1 MGHVSESILDPPM
14 LFARV
19 GDAGLAEG
27 DSLDTWTV
35 AARLGADGLLAVL
48 NPGDKGD
55 WVVGRARGR
64 LRGRSATV
72 PLQALWEAV
81 GATSLDLALEVPDAD
96 AGAVVLEQAAARGLS
111 GRLWACSADLETLG
125 GLVAAGVRCLH
136 SCDPESEGSG
146 PEAHAAH
153 LRRLGIDGALIN
165 EERATAG
172 MVALMHRFGRLVVA
186 VGANYRRTAGRALS
200 NGADGVCGTDAEAL
214 ADARAGRTPG

>member
-81 GATSLDLALEVPDAD
+81 GATSLDLALEVPD
-96 AGAVVLEQAAARGLS
+96 
-111 GRLWACSADLETLG
+111 
-125 GLVAAGVRCLH
+125 
-136 SCDPESEGSG
+136 CDPESEGSG

-153 LRRLGIDGALIN
+153 LRRLSIDGVLIN